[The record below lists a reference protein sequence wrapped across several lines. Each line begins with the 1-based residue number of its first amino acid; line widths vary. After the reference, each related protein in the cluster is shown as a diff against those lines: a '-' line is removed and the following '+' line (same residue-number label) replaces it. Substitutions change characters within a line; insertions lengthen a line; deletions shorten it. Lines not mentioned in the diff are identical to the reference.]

1 MDADARLE
9 AVEAENE
16 RLRDELDALK
26 ESVGL
31 HFVAPIEWRL
41 TGSETKVF
49 GRLLKAGVA
58 TKDAIM
64 ATLYR
69 DAGKDEAE
77 IKIVDVLVCKLRKK
91 LKPFGLEITTVR
103 GLGYVMPQPT
113 KDLYERQWAM
123 KAAA

>member
-1 MDADARLE
+1 MDVDARLE
-9 AVEAENE
+9 ALEAEND

-26 ESVGL
+26 ETLGL
-31 HFVAPIEWRL
+31 HFVAPIEFRL

-49 GRLLKAGVA
+49 GRLLKGGLA

-77 IKIVDVLVCKLRKK
+77 IKIVDVFICKLRKK
-91 LKPFGLEITTVR
+91 IAPFGLSIETVW
-103 GLGYVMPQPT
+103 GAGYQMAPASKAFFEAQWPQ
-113 KDLYERQWAM
+113 QV
-123 KAAA
+123 AA